1 MAFFKSRTKS
11 NSSAE
16 SVNHDA
22 QSMDSLRKQAR
33 HRLIGA
39 TVLVFIAVV
48 GFPIVF
54 DTKPK
59 DIASDIRIDM
69 PERDAVKPSQPPLA
83 PVPDKAA
90 LTQPSVSEAVSEAV
104 SGNEQLDQQDSKIPA
119 KEVPAAGEVNQ
130 AIEKKS
136 TSSKPVKADNTK
148 PAPVAP
154 AENTAVAKPAANE
167 KTAERFIV
175 QFGAYSDE
183 TKVKDLRFKLE
194 KAGVKTYTHVAQT
207 SEGKRT
213 RVRAGPFVTREE
225 AQKVINKTKSL
236 QSNAVILT
244 I

>member
-16 SVNHDA
+16 SANDDA

-39 TVLVFIAVV
+39 TVLVLIAVV

-54 DTKPK
+54 DTKPR

-69 PERDAVKPSQPPLA
+69 PERDAVKSSQPPQA

-90 LTQPSVSEAVSEAV
+90 LTQLPVSEAV
-104 SGNEQLDQQDSKIPA
+104 SGNEQLIQQDSKNSS
-119 KEVPAAGEVNQ
+119 KEVPVADEANQ
-130 AIEKKS
+130 TIDNKS
-136 TSSKPVKADNTK
+136 ASSKPVKADNTK

-154 AENTAVAKPAANE
+154 VENAAVAKPAANE

-207 SEGKRT
+207 TEGKRT
-213 RVRAGPFVTREE
+213 RVRAGPFATREE

-244 I
+244 L

>member
-54 DTKPK
+54 DTKPR

-90 LTQPSVSEAVSEAV
+90 LTQPSVSEAVS
-104 SGNEQLDQQDSKIPA
+104 GNEQLVQQDSKIPA

-130 AIEKKS
+130 AIENKS

>member
-54 DTKPK
+54 DTKPR

-90 LTQPSVSEAVSEAV
+90 LTQPSVSDAV
-104 SGNEQLDQQDSKIPA
+104 SGNEQLVQQDIKIPA

-130 AIEKKS
+130 AIENKS

-148 PAPVAP
+148 PSPVAP

>member
-11 NSSAE
+11 NSAADA
-16 SVNHDA
+16 VNEDA

-39 TVLVFIAVV
+39 TVLVLIAVV

-54 DTKPK
+54 DTKPR
-59 DIASDIRIDM
+59 DIATDIRIDM
-69 PERDAVKPSQPPLA
+69 PERDAVKPNQPPQA

-90 LTQPSVSEAVSEAV
+90 LNQPPVSESVSNSEQV
-104 SGNEQLDQQDSKIPA
+104 VEQDSK
-119 KEVPAAGEVNQ
+119 KSTKDGSSTVEVNP
-130 AIEKKS
+130 AIENKS
-136 TSSKPVKADNTK
+136 VSTSKPVKAGSGQ
-148 PAPVAP
+148 PAPV
-154 AENTAVAKPAANE
+154 ETASAAKPAANE
-167 KTAERFIV
+167 KVAERFIV
-175 QFGAYSDE
+175 QFGAYADE
-183 TKVKDLRFKLE
+183 SKVKDVRLKLE

-213 RVRAGPFVTREE
+213 RVRAGPFATREE

-244 I
+244 L

>member
-11 NSSAE
+11 NSAADA
-16 SVNHDA
+16 VNEDA

-39 TVLVFIAVV
+39 TVLVLIAVV

-54 DTKPK
+54 DTKPR
-59 DIASDIRIDM
+59 DIATDIRIDM
-69 PERDAVKPSQPPLA
+69 PERDAVKPNQPPQA

-90 LTQPSVSEAVSEAV
+90 LNQPPVSESVS
-104 SGNEQLDQQDSKIPA
+104 NTEQVVEQDSK
-119 KEVPAAGEVNQ
+119 KSSKDGSSTTEVNP
-130 AIEKKS
+130 AIENKS
-136 TSSKPVKADNTK
+136 VSSSKPVRADSGSS
-148 PAPVAP
+148 APV
-154 AENTAVAKPAANE
+154 ETAAAAKPAANE
-167 KTAERFIV
+167 KAAERFIV
-175 QFGAYSDE
+175 QFGAYADE
-183 TKVKDLRFKLE
+183 TKVKDVRLKLE

-213 RVRAGPFVTREE
+213 RVRAGPFATREE

-244 I
+244 L

>member
-11 NSSAE
+11 NSSTE
-16 SVNHDA
+16 SVNDDA

-39 TVLVFIAVV
+39 TVLVLIAVV

-54 DTKPK
+54 DTKPR
-59 DIASDIRIDM
+59 DIASDIHIDM
-69 PERDAVKPSQPPLA
+69 PERDAVKSSQPPQA

-90 LTQPSVSEAVSEAV
+90 LTQPPVSEAV
-104 SGNEQLDQQDSKIPA
+104 SGNEQLIQQDSKNPS
-119 KEVPAAGEVNQ
+119 KEVPAAAEANQ
-130 AIEKKS
+130 TTDNKS
-136 TSSKPVKADNTK
+136 TSSKPVKADSTK
-148 PAPVAP
+148 PAPVTPVAP
-154 AENTAVAKPAANE
+154 AENAAVAKPAANE
-167 KTAERFIV
+167 KTTERFIV

-183 TKVKDLRFKLE
+183 NKVKDLRLKLE
-194 KAGVKTYTHVAQT
+194 KTGVKTYTHVAQT

-213 RVRAGPFVTREE
+213 RVRAGPFATREE

>member
-11 NSSAE
+11 NSAADA
-16 SVNHDA
+16 VNEDA

-39 TVLVFIAVV
+39 TVLVLIAVV

-54 DTKPK
+54 DTKPR
-59 DIASDIRIDM
+59 DIATDIRIDM
-69 PERDAVKPSQPPLA
+69 PERDAVKPNQPPQA

-90 LTQPSVSEAVSEAV
+90 LNQPPVSESVSNSEQV
-104 SGNEQLDQQDSKIPA
+104 VEQDSK
-119 KEVPAAGEVNQ
+119 KSTKDGSSTVEVNP
-130 AIEKKS
+130 AIENKS
-136 TSSKPVKADNTK
+136 VSTSKPVKADSGQ
-148 PAPVAP
+148 PASV
-154 AENTAVAKPAANE
+154 ETASAAKPAANE
-167 KTAERFIV
+167 KAAERFIV
-175 QFGAYSDE
+175 QFGAYADE
-183 TKVKDLRFKLE
+183 SKVKDVRLKLE

-213 RVRAGPFVTREE
+213 RVRAGPFATREE

-244 I
+244 L

>member
-16 SVNHDA
+16 SVNDDA

-54 DTKPK
+54 DTKPR

-69 PERDAVKPSQPPLA
+69 PERDAVKSSQPPTA
-83 PVPDKAA
+83 PVPDKGA
-90 LTQPSVSEAVSEAV
+90 LTQPPVSETV
-104 SGNEQLDQQDSKIPA
+104 SGNEQLIQQDSKIPS
-119 KEVPAAGEVNQ
+119 KEVPSAGEVNQ
-130 AIEKKS
+130 AIENKS
-136 TSSKPVKADNTK
+136 TSSKPVKTDNTK
-148 PAPVAP
+148 SAPVAP
-154 AENTAVAKPAANE
+154 AETAAAAKPAANE
-167 KTAERFIV
+167 KTAERYIV

-213 RVRAGPFVTREE
+213 RVRAGPFATREE
-225 AQKVINKTKSL
+225 AQKIINKTKSL

-244 I
+244 L

>member
-11 NSSAE
+11 NSAADA
-16 SVNHDA
+16 VNEDA

-39 TVLVFIAVV
+39 TVLVLIAVV

-54 DTKPK
+54 DTKPR
-59 DIASDIRIDM
+59 DIATDIRIDM
-69 PERDAVKPSQPPLA
+69 PERDAVKPNQPPQA

-90 LTQPSVSEAVSEAV
+90 LNQPPVSESVS
-104 SGNEQLDQQDSKIPA
+104 NTEQVVEQDSK
-119 KEVPAAGEVNQ
+119 KSSKDGSSTTEVNP
-130 AIEKKS
+130 AIENKS
-136 TSSKPVKADNTK
+136 VSSSKPVKADSGSF
-148 PAPVAP
+148 APV
-154 AENTAVAKPAANE
+154 ETAAAAKPAANE
-167 KTAERFIV
+167 KAAERFIV
-175 QFGAYSDE
+175 QFGAYADE
-183 TKVKDLRFKLE
+183 TKVKDVRLKLE

-213 RVRAGPFVTREE
+213 RVRAGPFATREE

-244 I
+244 L

>member
-54 DTKPK
+54 DTKPR

-90 LTQPSVSEAVSEAV
+90 LTQPSVSEAVS
-104 SGNEQLDQQDSKIPA
+104 GNEQLVQQDSKILA
-119 KEVPAAGEVNQ
+119 EEVPAAGEVNQ

-136 TSSKPVKADNTK
+136 TSSKLVKADNTK
-148 PAPVAP
+148 SAPVAP

>member
-54 DTKPK
+54 DTKPR

-90 LTQPSVSEAVSEAV
+90 LTQPSVSEAVS
-104 SGNEQLDQQDSKIPA
+104 GNEQLVQQDSKILA
-119 KEVPAAGEVNQ
+119 EEVPAAGEVNQ

-148 PAPVAP
+148 SAPVAIP
-154 AENTAVAKPAANE
+154 LSPSQQQMKKRLNVLLFNSAHTQTKPRSKTCVSSLRKPVSKPIPMWLKPAKANAPACE
-167 KTAERFIV
+167 LAP
-175 QFGAYSDE
+175 
-183 TKVKDLRFKLE
+183 L
-194 KAGVKTYTHVAQT
+194 
-207 SEGKRT
+207 
-213 RVRAGPFVTREE
+213 
-225 AQKVINKTKSL
+225 
-236 QSNAVILT
+236 
-244 I
+244 